1 MKKKLYLGIL
11 IICLVSFCNR
21 AQAQTFE
28 MDGIYYSVIGA
39 DNTAV
44 EVVSPETGTTYE
56 GDIAIPAS
64 VFYGGE
70 TYWVT
75 RIGDGAFQVCYNL
88 TSIELPAGLTSIG
101 KEAFRDCSG
110 LTTIDF
116 PAGLTSIEDEA
127 FLRCGGLTAIELPA
141 GLTSLGESVFEDC
154 RGLTT
159 MDLPAGLRSL
169 GGYAFAGCSGLA
181 TINLP
186 AGLTSLG
193 EYVFSNC
200 VSLTSIDLP
209 AGLTT
214 VGGYAF
220 LGCSDLTTI
229 ELPAGFTAI
238 AEGMFSGCSGLTS
251 IEMPAG
257 IRDIGKYAFSD
268 CSSLTSIELPV
279 NLTAIAEGVFS
290 GCSGLAAIELP
301 AGIRDIGKSAF
312 EGCSGLTT
320 IDLPTGL
327 TAIAEEIFSGCSGL
341 TSVDLP
347 AGVQD
352 IGAYAFENCSGLTSI
367 DLPAD
372 LTSIAEGVFSGCS
385 GLTAI
390 ELPSSL
396 TSIAGFAFSGCS
408 GLTAIEMP
416 AGIQDIGEYAFFGC
430 SGLTTVEL
438 PAELTSI
445 AQGVFSGCS
454 GLTAIELP
462 AGLQDIGE
470 SAFSGCNGLTA
481 IELPAGLQRIGWDA
495 FMGTDSLKEIFLWA
509 SSWPELD
516 NPGIF
521 EGRSGLVLYTF
532 ISEPSDNAAWN
543 SVSEKVVLSVSLG
556 ETLHVYDGSVPPVSI
571 SGNISSFYMDVIQDS
586 MEVGAGSYQYKELYF
601 WFGRQGDEANK
612 KISKAALPEPYLS
625 YTITKAPLKVT
636 AGSYTMTYGEELPE
650 FELIYD
656 GFVNGEDST
665 VLDSQPVIACEAG
678 EHPDAGE
685 YAITVS
691 GGEAT
696 NYDLSWQSGTLTVEK
711 APLKVTAGS
720 YTITYGDEVPEFEL
734 SYDGFVNGEDS
745 TVLASQPVIACEAGE
760 NPDAGEYAIT
770 VSGGEADN
778 YEFAEYMAGKLT
790 VKKAPLTVIAGSYTM
805 TYGDKLPEFELSYDG
820 FVNGEDS
827 TVLASQPIIACE
839 AGENPDAGE
848 YAITVSGGEA
858 DNYEFEYVAGKL
870 TVEKAAQTIEWN
882 QEFAEE
888 VLAGTEILL
897 DATASSGLEVSYASS
912 NEEVAVVRQED
923 GQSKVVCIAEGE
935 VEITAFQAGDKNHE
949 AAEDVRKTLRV
960 KADVG
965 NEPAWASGIE
975 LYPNPVRDELKIQG
989 TNAGMKIR
997 VFHANGH
1004 AISLPQGGE
1013 LQASDG
1019 LTILRVGSLPSGL
1032 YLLQLVQDG
1041 QTRVLRFVKE

>member
-1 MKKKLYLGIL
+1 MKKKLYLGIF

-110 LTTIDF
+110 LTTID
-116 PAGLTSIEDEA
+116 
-127 FLRCGGLTAIELPA
+127 LPA
-141 GLTSLGESVFEDC
+141 GLT
-154 RGLTT
+154 
-159 MDLPAGLRSL
+159 SL
-169 GGYAFAGCSGLA
+169 GGYAFAGCSGL
-181 TINLP
+181 TTVNLP

-193 EYVFSNC
+193 EYAFSNC
-200 VSLTSIDLP
+200 VSLTSIELP

-214 VGGYAF
+214 VGRSAF
-220 LGCSDLTTI
+220 LGCRGLTTI

-238 AEGMFSGCSGLTS
+238 ADGMFSGCSGLTS

-268 CSSLTSIELPV
+268 CSSLTSIDLPV
-279 NLTAIAEGVFS
+279 NLTAIAEGMFS

-312 EGCSGLTT
+312 EGCRGLTT
-320 IDLPTGL
+320 VELPTGL

-341 TSVDLP
+341 TSIDLP

-367 DLPAD
+367 DLPVD
-372 LTSIAEGVFSGCS
+372 LTSIAEGVFYGCS
-385 GLTAI
+385 GLTSI

-416 AGIQDIGEYAFFGC
+416 AGIQDIGEYAFEGC

-556 ETLHVYDGSVPPVSI
+556 ETLHVYDGSVPVSI
-571 SGNISSFYMDVIQDS
+571 NGNTSSFYMDVIQDS
-586 MEVGAGSYQYKELYF
+586 MEVGAGSHQYKELYF
-601 WFGRQGDEANK
+601 WFGKQGDEANK

-625 YTITKAPLKVT
+625 YTITKAPLKV
-636 AGSYTMTYGEELPE
+636 A
-650 FELIYD
+650 
-656 GFVNGEDST
+656 
-665 VLDSQPVIACEAG
+665 
-678 EHPDAGE
+678 
-685 YAITVS
+685 
-691 GGEAT
+691 
-696 NYDLSWQSGTLTVEK
+696 
-711 APLKVTAGS
+711 AGS

-734 SYDGFVNGEDS
+734 SYDGFVNGEDSTVLKSQPVIACEAGENPDAGEYAITVSGGEADNYEFTEYVAGKLTVKKAPLRVTAGSYTMTYGDELPEFELSYEGFVNGEDS

-770 VSGGEADN
+770 VSGGEA
-778 YEFAEYMAGKLT
+778 
-790 VKKAPLTVIAGSYTM
+790 S
-805 TYGDKLPEFELSYDG
+805 
-820 FVNGEDS
+820 
-827 TVLASQPIIACE
+827 
-839 AGENPDAGE
+839 
-848 YAITVSGGEA
+848 
-858 DNYEFEYVAGKL
+858 NYEFEYVAGTL

-897 DATASSGLEVSYASS
+897 EATASSGLDVSYASS

-923 GQSKVVCIAEGE
+923 GQSKVVCLTEGE
-935 VEITAFQAGDKNHE
+935 VEITASQAGDKNHE
-949 AAEDVRKTLRV
+949 AAEDVRKRLHI

-965 NEPAWASGIE
+965 NEPAWVSGIE
-975 LYPNPVRDELKIQG
+975 LYPNPVRDELKIKG

-997 VFHANGH
+997 VFDANGH
-1004 AISLPQGGE
+1004 AVSLPQGGE

-1041 QTRVLRFVKE
+1041 QTHVLRFVKN

>member
-21 AQAQTFE
+21 VQAQAFE

-44 EVVSPETGTTYE
+44 EVVSPGTGVTYE

-64 VFYGGE
+64 VFYGGS

-75 RIGDGAFQVCYNL
+75 RIGDGAFRVCYNL

-257 IRDIGKYAFSD
+257 
-268 CSSLTSIELPV
+268 
-279 NLTAIAEGVFS
+279 
-290 GCSGLAAIELP
+290 
-301 AGIRDIGKSAF
+301 
-312 EGCSGLTT
+312 
-320 IDLPTGL
+320 
-327 TAIAEEIFSGCSGL
+327 
-341 TSVDLP
+341 
-347 AGVQD
+347 
-352 IGAYAFENCSGLTSI
+352 
-367 DLPAD
+367 
-372 LTSIAEGVFSGCS
+372 
-385 GLTAI
+385 
-390 ELPSSL
+390 
-396 TSIAGFAFSGCS
+396 
-408 GLTAIEMP
+408 
-416 AGIQDIGEYAFFGC
+416 
-430 SGLTTVEL
+430 
-438 PAELTSI
+438 
-445 AQGVFSGCS
+445 
-454 GLTAIELP
+454 
-462 AGLQDIGE
+462 
-470 SAFSGCNGLTA
+470 
-481 IELPAGLQRIGWDA
+481 LQRIGWDA

-556 ETLHVYDGSVPPVSI
+556 ETLHVYDGSVPVSI
-571 SGNISSFYMDVIQDS
+571 SGNTSSFYMDVIQDS
-586 MEVGAGSYQYKELYF
+586 MEVGAGSHQYKELYF
-601 WFGRQGDEANK
+601 WFGKQGDENNR

-625 YTITKAPLKVT
+625 YTITKAPLQVT
-636 AGSYTMTYGEELPE
+636 AGSYTMIYGDELPE
-650 FELIYD
+650 LAFSCE

-665 VLDSQPVIACEAG
+665 VL
-678 EHPDAGE
+678 
-685 YAITVS
+685 VS
-691 GGEAT
+691 
-696 NYDLSWQSGTLTVEK
+696 
-711 APLKVTAGS
+711 
-720 YTITYGDEVPEFEL
+720 F
-734 SYDGFVNGEDS
+734 
-745 TVLASQPVIACEAGE
+745 PVIACEAGE

-778 YEFAEYMAGKLT
+778 YEFT
-790 VKKAPLTVIAGSYTM
+790 
-805 TYGDKLPEFELSYDG
+805 
-820 FVNGEDS
+820 
-827 TVLASQPIIACE
+827 
-839 AGENPDAGE
+839 
-848 YAITVSGGEA
+848 
-858 DNYEFEYVAGKL
+858 EYVAGKL
-870 TVEKAAQTIEWN
+870 TVEKAAQAIEWN

-897 DATASSGLEVSYASS
+897 EATASSGLGVSYASS
-912 NEEVAVVRQED
+912 NEEVAVIRQED

-935 VEITAFQAGDKNHE
+935 VEISASQAGDKNHE
-949 AAEDVRKTLRV
+949 AAEDVRKTLHV

-975 LYPNPVRDELKIQG
+975 LYPNPVRDELKIKG

-1004 AISLPQGGE
+1004 AVSLPQGGE
-1013 LQASDG
+1013 IQASDG

-1032 YLLQLVQDG
+1032 YLLQFVQDG
-1041 QTRVLRFVKE
+1041 QTHVLRFVKN

>member
-21 AQAQTFE
+21 AQAQAFE

-181 TINLP
+181 TIYLP

-341 TSVDLP
+341 TSIDLP

-416 AGIQDIGEYAFFGC
+416 AGIQDIGEYAFEGC

-556 ETLHVYDGSVPPVSI
+556 ETLHVYDGSVPVSI
-571 SGNISSFYMDVIQDS
+571 SGNTSSFYMDVIQDS

-601 WFGRQGDEANK
+601 WFGKQGDENNR

-625 YTITKAPLKVT
+625 YTITKASLKVA
-636 AGSYTMTYGEELPE
+636 AGSYTMIYGDELPE
-650 FELIYD
+650 LAF
-656 GFVNGEDST
+656 S
-665 VLDSQPVIACEAG
+665 CE
-678 EHPDAGE
+678 
-685 YAITVS
+685 
-691 GGEAT
+691 
-696 NYDLSWQSGTLTVEK
+696 
-711 APLKVTAGS
+711 
-720 YTITYGDEVPEFEL
+720 
-734 SYDGFVNGEDS
+734 GFVNGEDS
-745 TVLASQPVIACEAGE
+745 TVLASQPVI
-760 NPDAGEYAIT
+760 
-770 VSGGEADN
+770 V
-778 YEFAEYMAGKLT
+778 
-790 VKKAPLTVIAGSYTM
+790 
-805 TYGDKLPEFELSYDG
+805 
-820 FVNGEDS
+820 
-827 TVLASQPIIACE
+827 CE

-888 VLAGTEILL
+888 ALAGTEILL

-912 NEEVAVVRQED
+912 NEEVAVIRQED

-935 VEITAFQAGDKNHE
+935 VEITASQAGDKNHE

-965 NEPAWASGIE
+965 NEPAWASGIG

-997 VFHANGH
+997 VFNANGH
-1004 AISLPQGGE
+1004 AVSLPQGGE
-1013 LQASDG
+1013 IQASDG
-1019 LTILRVGSLPSGL
+1019 LTILRVGSLPSGF

-1041 QTRVLRFVKE
+1041 QTHVLRFVKN

>member
-290 GCSGLAAIELP
+290 GCSGLAAIELL

-320 IDLPTGL
+320 IELPTGL

-341 TSVDLP
+341 TSIDLP

-367 DLPAD
+367 DLPVD
-372 LTSIAEGVFSGCS
+372 LTSIAEGVFYGCSGLTAIELPSSLTSIDGFAFSGCNGLTAIELPAGIQDIGEYAFEGCSGLTTVALPTELTAIAEGVFSGCS

-390 ELPSSL
+390 ELP
-396 TSIAGFAFSGCS
+396 
-408 GLTAIEMP
+408 M
-416 AGIQDIGEYAFFGC
+416 GIRDIGESA
-430 SGLTTVEL
+430 
-438 PAELTSI
+438 
-445 AQGVFSGCS
+445 FSGCS

-462 AGLQDIGE
+462 AV
-470 SAFSGCNGLTA
+470 
-481 IELPAGLQRIGWDA
+481 LQRIGWDA

-571 SGNISSFYMDVIQDS
+571 SGNTSSFYMDVIQDS

-625 YTITKAPLKVT
+625 YTITKAPL
-636 AGSYTMTYGEELPE
+636 
-650 FELIYD
+650 
-656 GFVNGEDST
+656 
-665 VLDSQPVIACEAG
+665 Q
-678 EHPDAGE
+678 
-685 YAITVS
+685 
-691 GGEAT
+691 
-696 NYDLSWQSGTLTVEK
+696 
-711 APLKVTAGS
+711 VTAGS

-975 LYPNPVRDELKIQG
+975 LYPNPVRDELKIKG

-997 VFHANGH
+997 VFNASGH
-1004 AISLPQGGE
+1004 AVSLPQGGE

-1041 QTRVLRFVKE
+1041 QTRVLRFVKD

>member
-1 MKKKLYLGIL
+1 
-11 IICLVSFCNR
+11 
-21 AQAQTFE
+21 

-39 DNTAV
+39 DNTTV
-44 EVVSPETGTTYE
+44 EVVSPGTGVTYE

-200 VSLTSIDLP
+200 VSLTSIDFP

-341 TSVDLP
+341 TSIDLP

-367 DLPAD
+367 DLPVD
-372 LTSIAEGVFSGCS
+372 LTSIAEGVFYGCS

-396 TSIAGFAFSGCS
+396 TSIDGFAFSGCN
-408 GLTAIEMP
+408 GLTAIELP
-416 AGIQDIGEYAFFGC
+416 AGIQDIGEYAFEGC
-430 SGLTTVEL
+430 SGLTTVAL
-438 PAELTSI
+438 PTELTSI

-454 GLTAIELP
+454 GLTAIEMP

-586 MEVGAGSYQYKELYF
+586 MEVGAGSHQYKELYF
-601 WFGRQGDEANK
+601 WFGKRGDEANK

-625 YTITKAPLKVT
+625 YTIAKAPLQVT
-636 AGSYTMTYGEELPE
+636 AGSYTMIYGDELPE
-650 FELIYD
+650 LAF
-656 GFVNGEDST
+656 S
-665 VLDSQPVIACEAG
+665 CE
-678 EHPDAGE
+678 
-685 YAITVS
+685 
-691 GGEAT
+691 
-696 NYDLSWQSGTLTVEK
+696 
-711 APLKVTAGS
+711 
-720 YTITYGDEVPEFEL
+720 
-734 SYDGFVNGEDS
+734 GFVNGEDS
-745 TVLASQPVIACEAGE
+745 TVLASQPVI
-760 NPDAGEYAIT
+760 
-770 VSGGEADN
+770 V
-778 YEFAEYMAGKLT
+778 
-790 VKKAPLTVIAGSYTM
+790 
-805 TYGDKLPEFELSYDG
+805 
-820 FVNGEDS
+820 
-827 TVLASQPIIACE
+827 CE

-888 VLAGTEILL
+888 ALAGTEILL
-897 DATASSGLEVSYASS
+897 DATASSGLAVSYASS
-912 NEEVAVVRQED
+912 NEEVAVIRQED

-935 VEITAFQAGDKNHE
+935 VEITASQAGDKNHE

-965 NEPAWASGIE
+965 NEPAWASGIGF
-975 LYPNPVRDELKIQG
+975 YPNPVRDELKIKG

-997 VFHANGH
+997 VFNASGH
-1004 AISLPQGGE
+1004 AVSLPQGGE
-1013 LQASDG
+1013 IQASDG

-1041 QTRVLRFVKE
+1041 QTYVLRFVKN

>member
-341 TSVDLP
+341 TSIDLP

-416 AGIQDIGEYAFFGC
+416 AGI
-430 SGLTTVEL
+430 
-438 PAELTSI
+438 
-445 AQGVFSGCS
+445 
-454 GLTAIELP
+454 
-462 AGLQDIGE
+462 QDIGE

-586 MEVGAGSYQYKELYF
+586 MEVGAGSHQYKELYF
-601 WFGRQGDEANK
+601 WFGKQGDEANK
-612 KISKAALPEPYLS
+612 KISKAALPDPYLS
-625 YTITKAPLKVT
+625 YTITKAPLQVT
-636 AGSYTMTYGEELPE
+636 AGSYTMTYGDEVPE
-650 FELIYD
+650 FAFSYD

-665 VLDSQPVIACEAG
+665 VLVSQPVIRCEAG
-678 EHPDAGE
+678 ENPDARE

-691 GGEAT
+691 GGEAA
-696 NYDLSWQSGTLTVEK
+696 NYEFEYVAGKLTVEK
-711 APLKVTAGS
+711 APLQVTAGT
-720 YTITYGDEVPEFEL
+720 YTMTYGDELPEFEL

-778 YEFAEYMAGKLT
+778 YEF
-790 VKKAPLTVIAGSYTM
+790 
-805 TYGDKLPEFELSYDG
+805 
-820 FVNGEDS
+820 
-827 TVLASQPIIACE
+827 
-839 AGENPDAGE
+839 
-848 YAITVSGGEA
+848 
-858 DNYEFEYVAGKL
+858 EYVAGKL
-870 TVEKAAQTIEWN
+870 TVEKAVQTIEWN

-912 NEEVAVVRQED
+912 NEEVAVIRQED

-935 VEITAFQAGDKNHE
+935 VEITASQAGDKNHE
-949 AAEDVRKTLRV
+949 AAEDVRKTLHV

-975 LYPNPVRDELKIQG
+975 LYPNPVRDELKIKG

-997 VFHANGH
+997 VFNASGH
-1004 AISLPQGGE
+1004 AVSLPQGGE

>member
-127 FLRCGGLTAIELPA
+127 FLRCGGLTAIE
-141 GLTSLGESVFEDC
+141 
-154 RGLTT
+154 
-159 MDLPAGLRSL
+159 LPAGLRSL

-341 TSVDLP
+341 TSIDLP

-367 DLPAD
+367 DLPVD
-372 LTSIAEGVFSGCS
+372 LTSIAEGVFYGCS

-396 TSIAGFAFSGCS
+396 TSIDGFAFSGCN
-408 GLTAIEMP
+408 GLTAIELP
-416 AGIQDIGEYAFFGC
+416 AGIQDIGEYAFEGC
-430 SGLTTVEL
+430 SGLTTVAL
-438 PAELTSI
+438 PTELTAI

-462 AGLQDIGE
+462 MGIRDIGE
-470 SAFSGCNGLTA
+470 SAFSGCSGLTA
-481 IELPAGLQRIGWDA
+481 IELPAVLQRIGWDA

-556 ETLHVYDGSVPPVSI
+556 ETLHVYDGNVPPVSI
-571 SGNISSFYMDVIQDS
+571 SGNTSSFYMDVIQDS
-586 MEVGAGSYQYKELYF
+586 MEVGAGSHQIEELYF

-625 YTITKAPLKVT
+625 YTITKAPLQVT
-636 AGSYTMTYGEELPE
+636 AGSYT
-650 FELIYD
+650 
-656 GFVNGEDST
+656 
-665 VLDSQPVIACEAG
+665 VI
-678 EHPDAGE
+678 
-685 YAITVS
+685 
-691 GGEAT
+691 
-696 NYDLSWQSGTLTVEK
+696 
-711 APLKVTAGS
+711 
-720 YTITYGDEVPEFEL
+720 YGDEVPEFAF

-745 TVLASQPVIACEAGE
+745 TVLVSQPVIACEAGE

-778 YEFAEYMAGKLT
+778 YEFEYM
-790 VKKAPLTVIAGSYTM
+790 
-805 TYGDKLPEFELSYDG
+805 
-820 FVNGEDS
+820 
-827 TVLASQPIIACE
+827 
-839 AGENPDAGE
+839 
-848 YAITVSGGEA
+848 
-858 DNYEFEYVAGKL
+858 AGKL
-870 TVEKAAQTIEWN
+870 TVEKAAQTIEWS

-897 DATASSGLEVSYASS
+897 EATASSGLEVSYASS
-912 NEEVAVVRQED
+912 NEEVAVIRQED

-935 VEITAFQAGDKNHE
+935 VEITASQTGDKNHE
-949 AAEDVRKTLRV
+949 AAEDVRKRLHV

-965 NEPAWASGIE
+965 NEPAWASGIG
-975 LYPNPVRDELKIQG
+975 LYPNPVRDELKIKG

-997 VFHANGH
+997 VFNANGH
-1004 AISLPQGGE
+1004 AVSLSQGGE

-1019 LTILRVGSLPSGL
+1019 LTILPVSSLPSGF

-1041 QTRVLRFVKE
+1041 QTYVLRFVKN

>member
-290 GCSGLAAIELP
+290 GCSGLAAIELL

-320 IDLPTGL
+320 IELPTGL

-341 TSVDLP
+341 TSIDLP

-372 LTSIAEGVFSGCS
+372 LTSIAEGVFYGCS

-396 TSIAGFAFSGCS
+396 TSIDGFAFSGCN
-408 GLTAIEMP
+408 GLTAIELP
-416 AGIQDIGEYAFFGC
+416 SGIQDIGEYAFEGC
-430 SGLTTVEL
+430 SGLTTVAL
-438 PAELTSI
+438 PTELTAI
-445 AQGVFSGCS
+445 AEGVFSGCS

-462 AGLQDIGE
+462 MGIRDIGE
-470 SAFSGCNGLTA
+470 SAFSGCSGLTA
-481 IELPAGLQRIGWDA
+481 IELPAVLQRIGWDA

-521 EGRSGLVLYTF
+521 EGKSGLVLYTF
-532 ISEPSDNAAWN
+532 SSEPSDNAAWN

-571 SGNISSFYMDVIQDS
+571 SGNTSSFYMDVIQDS
-586 MEVGAGSYQYKELYF
+586 MEVGAGSHQYKELYF
-601 WFGRQGDEANK
+601 WFGKQGDEANK

-625 YTITKAPLKVT
+625 YTITKAPL
-636 AGSYTMTYGEELPE
+636 
-650 FELIYD
+650 
-656 GFVNGEDST
+656 
-665 VLDSQPVIACEAG
+665 Q
-678 EHPDAGE
+678 
-685 YAITVS
+685 
-691 GGEAT
+691 
-696 NYDLSWQSGTLTVEK
+696 
-711 APLKVTAGS
+711 VTAGS

-790 VKKAPLTVIAGSYTM
+790 VKKAPLTVTAGSYTM

-975 LYPNPVRDELKIQG
+975 LYPNPVRDELKIKG

-997 VFHANGH
+997 VFNASGH
-1004 AISLPQGGE
+1004 AVSLPQGGE

>member
-1 MKKKLYLGIL
+1 MKKKLYLGIF

-21 AQAQTFE
+21 VQAQAFE

-39 DNTAV
+39 DNTTV
-44 EVVSPETGTTYE
+44 EVVSPGTGVTYE

-116 PAGLTSIEDEA
+116 
-127 FLRCGGLTAIELPA
+127 PA

-238 AEGMFSGCSGLTS
+238 AEGMFSGCSGLT
-251 IEMPAG
+251 
-257 IRDIGKYAFSD
+257 
-268 CSSLTSIELPV
+268 
-279 NLTAIAEGVFS
+279 
-290 GCSGLAAIELP
+290 
-301 AGIRDIGKSAF
+301 
-312 EGCSGLTT
+312 
-320 IDLPTGL
+320 
-327 TAIAEEIFSGCSGL
+327 
-341 TSVDLP
+341 
-347 AGVQD
+347 
-352 IGAYAFENCSGLTSI
+352 
-367 DLPAD
+367 
-372 LTSIAEGVFSGCS
+372 
-385 GLTAI
+385 AI

-396 TSIAGFAFSGCS
+396 TSIDGFAFSGCN
-408 GLTAIEMP
+408 GLTAIELP
-416 AGIQDIGEYAFFGC
+416 AGIQDIGEYAFEGC
-430 SGLTTVEL
+430 SGLTTVAL
-438 PAELTSI
+438 PTELTAI

-462 AGLQDIGE
+462 MGIRDIGE
-470 SAFSGCNGLTA
+470 SAFSGCSGLTA
-481 IELPAGLQRIGWDA
+481 IELPAVLQRIGWDA

-516 NPGIF
+516 DPGIF

-556 ETLHVYDGSVPPVSI
+556 ETLHVYDGSVPVSI
-571 SGNISSFYMDVIQDS
+571 SGNTSSFYMDVIQDS
-586 MEVGAGSYQYKELYF
+586 MKVGAGSYQYKELYF
-601 WFGRQGDEANK
+601 WFGKRGDEANK

-625 YTITKAPLKVT
+625 YTIAKAPLQVT
-636 AGSYTMTYGEELPE
+636 AGSYTMIYGDELPE
-650 FELIYD
+650 LAF
-656 GFVNGEDST
+656 S
-665 VLDSQPVIACEAG
+665 CE
-678 EHPDAGE
+678 
-685 YAITVS
+685 
-691 GGEAT
+691 
-696 NYDLSWQSGTLTVEK
+696 
-711 APLKVTAGS
+711 
-720 YTITYGDEVPEFEL
+720 
-734 SYDGFVNGEDS
+734 GFVNGEDS

-770 VSGGEADN
+770 VFGGDADT
-778 YEFAEYMAGKLT
+778 YEF
-790 VKKAPLTVIAGSYTM
+790 
-805 TYGDKLPEFELSYDG
+805 D
-820 FVNGEDS
+820 
-827 TVLASQPIIACE
+827 
-839 AGENPDAGE
+839 
-848 YAITVSGGEA
+848 
-858 DNYEFEYVAGKL
+858 EYVP
-870 TVEKAAQTIEWN
+870 
-882 QEFAEE
+882 
-888 VLAGTEILL
+888 
-897 DATASSGLEVSYASS
+897 GL
-912 NEEVAVVRQED
+912 
-923 GQSKVVCIAEGE
+923 
-935 VEITAFQAGDKNHE
+935 
-949 AAEDVRKTLRV
+949 
-960 KADVG
+960 
-965 NEPAWASGIE
+965 
-975 LYPNPVRDELKIQG
+975 
-989 TNAGMKIR
+989 
-997 VFHANGH
+997 
-1004 AISLPQGGE
+1004 
-1013 LQASDG
+1013 
-1019 LTILRVGSLPSGL
+1019 
-1032 YLLQLVQDG
+1032 
-1041 QTRVLRFVKE
+1041 

>member
-141 GLTSLGESVFEDC
+141 GLTSLGGYAFAGCS
-154 RGLTT
+154 GLATIN
-159 MDLPAGLRSL
+159 LPAGLRSL

-181 TINLP
+181 TIN
-186 AGLTSLG
+186 
-193 EYVFSNC
+193 
-200 VSLTSIDLP
+200 LP

-320 IDLPTGL
+320 IELPTGL

-341 TSVDLP
+341 TSIDLP

-367 DLPAD
+367 DLPVD
-372 LTSIAEGVFSGCS
+372 LTSIAEGVFYGCS
-385 GLTAI
+385 GLTSI

-396 TSIAGFAFSGCS
+396 TSIDGFAFSGCN
-408 GLTAIEMP
+408 GLTAIELP
-416 AGIQDIGEYAFFGC
+416 SGIQDIGEYAFEGC
-430 SGLTTVEL
+430 SGLTTVAL
-438 PAELTSI
+438 PTELTAI

-462 AGLQDIGE
+462 MGIRDIGE
-470 SAFSGCNGLTA
+470 SAFSGCSGLTA
-481 IELPAGLQRIGWDA
+481 IELPAVLQRIGWDA

-521 EGRSGLVLYTF
+521 EGKSGLVLYTF
-532 ISEPSDNAAWN
+532 SSEPSDNAAWN

-556 ETLHVYDGSVPPVSI
+556 ETLHVYDGSVPVSI
-571 SGNISSFYMDVIQDS
+571 SGNTSSFYMDVIQDS
-586 MEVGAGSYQYKELYF
+586 MEVGAGSHYYKELYF
-601 WFGRQGDEANK
+601 WFGKQGDEANK

-625 YTITKAPLKVT
+625 YTMTKAPLQVT
-636 AGSYTMTYGEELPE
+636 AGSYMM
-650 FELIYD
+650 
-656 GFVNGEDST
+656 
-665 VLDSQPVIACEAG
+665 
-678 EHPDAGE
+678 
-685 YAITVS
+685 
-691 GGEAT
+691 
-696 NYDLSWQSGTLTVEK
+696 
-711 APLKVTAGS
+711 
-720 YTITYGDEVPEFEL
+720 TYGDEVPEFSF

-745 TVLASQPVIACEAGE
+745 TVLVSQPVIRCEAGE

-778 YEFAEYMAGKLT
+778 YEFAEYVAGKLA
-790 VKKAPLTVIAGSYTM
+790 VEKAPLQVTAGSYTM
-805 TYGDKLPEFELSYDG
+805 TYGDEVPEFELSYEG
-820 FVNGEDS
+820 FVNGEDAS
-827 TVLASQPIIACE
+827 VLTNFPVIACE

-858 DNYEFEYVAGKL
+858 DNYGFEYVAGTL
-870 TVEKAAQTIEWN
+870 IVEKAAQAIEWN

-888 VLAGTEILL
+888 VLAGIEILL
-897 DATASSGLEVSYASS
+897 EATASSGLEVSYASS
-912 NEEVAVVRQED
+912 RVWKSATLRATRKWR
-923 GQSKVVCIAEGE
+923 SS
-935 VEITAFQAGDKNHE
+935 
-949 AAEDVRKTLRV
+949 VRKTGR
-960 KADVG
+960 ARWS
-965 NEPAWASGIE
+965 A
-975 LYPNPVRDELKIQG
+975 
-989 TNAGMKIR
+989 
-997 VFHANGH
+997 
-1004 AISLPQGGE
+1004 
-1013 LQASDG
+1013 
-1019 LTILRVGSLPSGL
+1019 
-1032 YLLQLVQDG
+1032 
-1041 QTRVLRFVKE
+1041 

>member
-327 TAIAEEIFSGCSGL
+327 TAIAEEIFSGCSRL
-341 TSVDLP
+341 TSIDLP

-367 DLPAD
+367 DLPVD
-372 LTSIAEGVFSGCS
+372 LTSIAEGVFYGCS

-396 TSIAGFAFSGCS
+396 TSIDGFAFSGCN

-416 AGIQDIGEYAFFGC
+416 AGIQDIGEYAFEGC

-454 GLTAIELP
+454 GLTAIEMP
-462 AGLQDIGE
+462 AGIQDIGE

-556 ETLHVYDGSVPPVSI
+556 ETLHVYDGSVPVSI

-586 MEVGAGSYQYKELYF
+586 MEVGAGSHQIEELYF
-601 WFGRQGDEANK
+601 WFGKQGDEANK
-612 KISKAALPEPYLS
+612 KISKAALPDPYLS
-625 YTITKAPLKVT
+625 YTITKAPLQVT
-636 AGSYTMTYGEELPE
+636 AGSYTMTYGDEVPE
-650 FELIYD
+650 FAFSYD

-665 VLDSQPVIACEAG
+665 VLVSQPVIRCEAG
-678 EHPDAGE
+678 ENPDARE

-691 GGEAT
+691 GGEAA
-696 NYDLSWQSGTLTVEK
+696 NYEFEYVAGKLTVEK
-711 APLKVTAGS
+711 APLQVTAGT
-720 YTITYGDEVPEFEL
+720 YTMTYGDELPEFEL

-745 TVLASQPVIACEAGE
+745 TVLASQPV
-760 NPDAGEYAIT
+760 
-770 VSGGEADN
+770 
-778 YEFAEYMAGKLT
+778 
-790 VKKAPLTVIAGSYTM
+790 
-805 TYGDKLPEFELSYDG
+805 
-820 FVNGEDS
+820 
-827 TVLASQPIIACE
+827 IACE

-949 AAEDVRKTLRV
+949 AAEDVSKSLRV

-975 LYPNPVRDELKIQG
+975 LYPNPVRDELKIKG

-997 VFHANGH
+997 VFDANGH
-1004 AISLPQGGE
+1004 AVSLPQGGE

>member
-1 MKKKLYLGIL
+1 
-11 IICLVSFCNR
+11 
-21 AQAQTFE
+21 

-39 DNTAV
+39 DSTTV

-56 GDIAIPAS
+56 GNIAIPAS
-64 VFYGGE
+64 VFYGGA

-75 RIGDGAFQVCYNL
+75 RIGDGAFRVCYNL

-110 LTTIDF
+110 LTTIDL
-116 PAGLTSIEDEA
+116 PASLTSIEDKA

-141 GLTSLGESVFEDC
+141 GLTNLGGSVFQDC
-154 RGLTT
+154 SGLTT
-159 MDLPAGLRSL
+159 IDLPAGLRSL
-169 GGYAFAGCSGLA
+169 GGYAFAGCSGL
-181 TINLP
+181 TTVNLP

-193 EYVFSNC
+193 EYAFSNC
-200 VSLTSIDLP
+200 VSLTSIELP

-214 VGGYAF
+214 VGRSAF
-220 LGCSDLTTI
+220 LGCRGLTTI

-238 AEGMFSGCSGLTS
+238 ADGMFSGCSGLTS

-268 CSSLTSIELPV
+268 CSSLTSIDLPV
-279 NLTAIAEGVFS
+279 NLTAIAEGMFS

-301 AGIRDIGKSAF
+301 AGIRNIGKSAF

-320 IDLPTGL
+320 IELPTGL

-341 TSVDLP
+341 TSIDLP

-352 IGAYAFENCSGLTSI
+352 IGAYAFEDCSGLISI
-367 DLPAD
+367 DLPVD
-372 LTSIAEGVFSGCS
+372 LTSIAEGVFYGCS
-385 GLTAI
+385 GLTSI

-396 TSIAGFAFSGCS
+396 TSIDGFAFSGCNGLTAIELPSGIQDVGEYAFEGCSGLTTVALPAELTAIAQGVFSGCS

-416 AGIQDIGEYAFFGC
+416 AGIQDIGESA
-430 SGLTTVEL
+430 
-438 PAELTSI
+438 
-445 AQGVFSGCS
+445 FSGCS

-462 AGLQDIGE
+462 AV
-470 SAFSGCNGLTA
+470 
-481 IELPAGLQRIGWDA
+481 LQRIGWDA

-521 EGRSGLVLYTF
+521 EWRSGLVLYTF

-543 SVSEKVVLSVSLG
+543 SVSKKVVLSVSLE
-556 ETLHVYDGSVPPVSI
+556 ETLHVYDGSVPVSI
-571 SGNISSFYMDVIQDS
+571 SGNTSSFYMDVIQDS
-586 MEVGAGSYQYKELYF
+586 MKVGAGSYQYKELYF

-625 YTITKAPLKVT
+625 YTITKAPLKATVLSDT
-636 AGSYTMTYGEELPE
+636 VAYGEGLPE
-650 FELIYD
+650 FELRYD

-665 VLDSQPVIACEAG
+665 VLVSQPVIACDAG
-678 EHPDAGE
+678 ENPDAGE

-711 APLKVTAGS
+711 APLKVTAAS
-720 YTITYGDEVPEFEL
+720 YTMTYGDEVPEFAF

-745 TVLASQPVIACEAGE
+745 TVLDSQPVIACEAGE

-770 VSGGEADN
+770 VSGGEA
-778 YEFAEYMAGKLT
+778 A
-790 VKKAPLTVIAGSYTM
+790 
-805 TYGDKLPEFELSYDG
+805 
-820 FVNGEDS
+820 
-827 TVLASQPIIACE
+827 
-839 AGENPDAGE
+839 
-848 YAITVSGGEA
+848 
-858 DNYEFEYVAGKL
+858 NYEFEYVAGKL
-870 TVEKAAQTIEWN
+870 TVEKAAQAIEWN

-897 DATASSGLEVSYASS
+897 DATASSGLGVSYASS
-912 NEEVAVVRQED
+912 NEEVAVIRQED

-935 VEITAFQAGDKNHE
+935 VEITASQAGDKNHE
-949 AAEDVRKTLRV
+949 AAEDVRKRLHV

-975 LYPNPVRDELKIQG
+975 LYPNPVRDELKVKG
-989 TNAGMKIR
+989 TDAGMKIR

-1004 AISLPQGGE
+1004 AVSLPQGGE
-1013 LQASDG
+1013 IQASDG

-1041 QTRVLRFVKE
+1041 QTYVLRFVKN